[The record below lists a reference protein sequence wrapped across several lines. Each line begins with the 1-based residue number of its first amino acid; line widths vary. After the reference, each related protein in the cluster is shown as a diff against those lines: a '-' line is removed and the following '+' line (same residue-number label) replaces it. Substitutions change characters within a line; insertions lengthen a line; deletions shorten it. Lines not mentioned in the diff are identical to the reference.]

1 MPDREIEREASPT
14 KFRPTP
20 VLDAVL
26 GRAVTIPSTA
36 VRAHVD
42 SVRRRNP
49 GASPAQILD
58 LLEREYL
65 AVVSTTGGAV
75 GAAAAIPAVGTGA
88 ALLLTGSDVATFF
101 GASAAFSLAVADV
114 HGIAVDD
121 VERRR
126 ALLLASVLGEKAA
139 RDVEKAAGGSTI
151 AWGKLLVTKMP
162 QGTLKQVNRALS
174 SRFLRTQLV
183 KQGGLAMGRIVPF
196 GVGAVVGVA
205 GGRALG
211 HGVIAQS
218 RTAFGAPPERFPRI
232 LEVVEGGGADD
243 VPTLEALVVEPEDTK
258 KPRRRL
264 LGRKR

>member
-264 LGRKR
+264 LGRKP